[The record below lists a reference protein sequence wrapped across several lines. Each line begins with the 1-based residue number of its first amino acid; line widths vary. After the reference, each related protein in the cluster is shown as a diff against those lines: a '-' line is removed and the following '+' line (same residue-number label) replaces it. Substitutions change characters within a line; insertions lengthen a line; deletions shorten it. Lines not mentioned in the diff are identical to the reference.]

1 MRRRRKLGAVMG
13 CCLGCLMCLLS
24 ACNKADNT
32 FSRLPAHFTMDNI
45 YQSPVLYTACNSMGE
60 FCTITG
66 GNRSFIIANLKA
78 SDTVNQTA
86 LTGYSGFYLGLSG
99 LIVGLPQIPEM
110 GQDVSRVVCFDL
122 ACPNCYQEYSITKR
136 MVLQEGGIA
145 LCSSCKRRYDL
156 NDLGRTTEGRP
167 LYRYRVSLIGNTLII
182 ANN

>member
-66 GNRSFIIANLKA
+66 NTSDSLVNGGLYLNGANAVFRYNILHGNGAG
-78 SDTVNQTA
+78 TA
-86 LTGYSGFYLGLSG
+86 
-99 LIVGLPQIPEM
+99 
-110 GQDVSRVVCFDL
+110 
-122 ACPNCYQEYSITKR
+122 
-136 MVLQEGGIA
+136 
-145 LCSSCKRRYDL
+145 
-156 NDLGRTTEGRP
+156 TEGVLHKHQGRAGGG
-167 LYRYRVSLIGNTLII
+167 RFHRTQGCGQQGF
-182 ANN
+182 

>member
-1 MRRRRKLGAVMG
+1 MG

-66 GNRSFIIANLKA
+66 GNRSFIIANLKT

-145 LCSSCKRRYDL
+145 LCPSCKRRYDL